1 MKNLFIITVVLI
13 FCTSIVRGQCTTCNI
28 ESTGFATEPSVSS
41 IIVGQNA
48 TFKFGYWNNAAGD
61 LSSAGTYPIGA
72 VKITLSLPA
81 NLDFVSVS
89 APAGTGDFFNWT
101 YDPVD
106 GVVIGVNNVPI
117 PDGEGEEVLIAVQGK
132 TVTTSAGVATPIN
145 VEVNPLLG
153 SNTIV
158 DEDDDG
164 GAINLIINAVALPV
178 TFSNFEVNSKECAL
192 PELAWTTQ
200 SESNNKGFNIERASD
215 EGEYQVIG
223 FVESNHNSSTKR
235 DYTFLDKSATRN
247 GNFKYRIDAVD
258 FDGKKTLSDV
268 VQVEQRCLTE
278 TEVSIYPNPTT
289 DRLTVYFE
297 DKSGTNF
304 EANILDQAGKS
315 AMKTAVKANVR
326 NTVLVT
332 SLPEGVY
339 NLQIERNGKITSKR
353 FIKVN

>member
-1 MKNLFIITVVLI
+1 MKKIILLSAFILALNILVNA
-13 FCTSIVRGQCTTCNI
+13 QPCTTCDISSNGL
-28 ESTGFATEPSVSS
+28 STEPSVST
-41 IIVGQNA
+41 IAVGQTANL
-48 TFKFGYWNNAAGD
+48 KFAYFNFTADMTA
-61 LSSAGTYPIGA
+61 AGTYPVGS
-72 VKITLSLPA
+72 VEVVLSLPP
-81 NLDFVSVS
+81 NFEYQSVMNT
-89 APAGTGDFFNWT
+89 GFGGDFFNWT
-101 YDPVD
+101 YDAAENALVGLND
-106 GVVIGVNNVPI
+106 QPI
-117 PDGEGEEVLIAVQGK
+117 PGGQGEEVVVTIKALTPAA
-132 TVTTSAGVATPIN
+132 TVLVSVDASTLNGNANILPPPDGDEESYTFTI
-145 VEVNPLLG
+145 
-153 SNTIV
+153 SN
-158 DEDDDG
+158 
-164 GAINLIINAVALPV
+164 AALPV
-178 TFSNFEVNSKECAL
+178 TFSNFEVNSKECAS

-235 DYTFLDKSATRN
+235 DYTFTDKSATKN
-247 GNFKYRIDAVD
+247 GNFKYRLDAVD